1 MTESVPGLLTPWSNF
16 YIMVGSAAAGLTG
29 LMFVVITLV
38 SGTERVRRSPDGISA
53 FSTPTVAHFGTALLV
68 AVVLAAPWR
77 SLVEPAA
84 LLGLVG
90 LSGLAY
96 LLRVTAKQ
104 MRMTAYEPDLEDW
117 IWYTIFPLIAY
128 GAILAG
134 AITFF
139 TTPSLGMFVLAVGP
153 VLLIFIGIRNAWDIV
168 TFIAVQDSTKPPRGK
183 SQ

>member
-1 MTESVPGLLTPWSNF
+1 MTESVPALLTPWSNF

-38 SGTERVRRSPDGISA
+38 SRTERVRRSPDGISA

-77 SLVEPAA
+77 ALVEPAV

-90 LSGLAY
+90 LSGLVY
-96 LLRVTAKQ
+96 LLRVTTKQ
-104 MRMTAYEPDLEDW
+104 MRMTSYEPDLEDW
-117 IWYTIFPLIAY
+117 IWYTILPIIAY
-128 GAILAG
+128 GAVLAG
-134 AITFF
+134 AILFF
-139 TTPSLGMFVLAVGP
+139 TTPAVAMFVLATGP

-168 TFIAVQDSTKPPRGK
+168 TFIATGQSDKPPRGK